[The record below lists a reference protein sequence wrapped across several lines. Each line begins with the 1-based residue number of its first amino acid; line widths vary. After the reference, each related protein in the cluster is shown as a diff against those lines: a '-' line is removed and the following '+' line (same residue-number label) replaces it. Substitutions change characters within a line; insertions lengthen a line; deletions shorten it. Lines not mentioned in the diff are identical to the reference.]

1 MIAKTGRLARGSR
14 SRAKVGTRQGSTVER
29 AGWLRTVIAWAVA
42 LLFFFPVLYLIVT
55 GFKTEAAAVLLPP
68 QLLPIGDGLPAG
80 FTPTLENYQVIF
92 ERGFGPFFLN
102 SIIAVTVSSLLI
114 VSLALPCAYALVWRR
129 GRRSSNVMFFFLSTK
144 FLPAVGVIIPIFI
157 IARNLRMIDNLATLV
172 VMYTAMNLAI
182 AIWLLRS
189 FFDEIPRDVIQAAR
203 VDGASLRQELQHVAI
218 PMIFPGLVATLF
230 ICIIFAW
237 NEFFFAVNLMATKG
251 ATVPMFMI
259 GFVTS
264 EGLFWA
270 KLAAAGTMA
279 MMPVVLLGW
288 LAQKQLVRGLSMGA
302 VK

>member
-1 MIAKTGRLARGSR
+1 
-14 SRAKVGTRQGSTVER
+14 V
-29 AGWLRTVIAWAVA
+29 
-42 LLFFFPVLYLIVT
+42 
-55 GFKTEAAAVLLPP
+55 
-68 QLLPIGDGLPAG
+68 
-80 FTPTLENYQVIF
+80 
-92 ERGFGPFFLN
+92 
-102 SIIAVTVSSLLI
+102 
-114 VSLALPCAYALVWRR
+114 
-129 GRRSSNVMFFFLSTK
+129 
-144 FLPAVGVIIPIFI
+144 
-157 IARNLRMIDNLATLV
+157 IDNLATLV

-203 VDGASLRQELQHVAI
+203 VDGANLRQELQEVAI

-230 ICIIFAW
+230 ICSIFAW

-279 MMPVVLLGW
+279 MMPVVILGW
-288 LAQKQLVRGLSMGA
+288 LAQRQLVRGLSMGA